1 MQKKEVKTTEEN
13 QFPVAVSLKKIV
25 QKIVKK
31 ITGTWEYFPFNNGF
45 KTGYIKT
52 NWLTLTNYRKCN
64 DWYGDTYQH
73 TWREYK
79 SIFSRKWVEYEHEY
93 FLYSAVGLWRKPMS
107 EQQFD
112 IALERA
118 KDAK

>member
-25 QKIVKK
+25 QK

-52 NWLTLTNYRKCN
+52 NWLTLTNYRKCT
-64 DWYGDTYQH
+64 DWYGDTYRH
-73 TWREYK
+73 SWRERK
-79 SIFSRKWVEYEHEY
+79 SIFSRKWIKYEHEY
-93 FLYSAVGLWRKPMS
+93 FLYSGAGNWNRPMT
-107 EQQFD
+107 EEAFE
-112 IALERA
+112 IATTGESI
-118 KDAK
+118 